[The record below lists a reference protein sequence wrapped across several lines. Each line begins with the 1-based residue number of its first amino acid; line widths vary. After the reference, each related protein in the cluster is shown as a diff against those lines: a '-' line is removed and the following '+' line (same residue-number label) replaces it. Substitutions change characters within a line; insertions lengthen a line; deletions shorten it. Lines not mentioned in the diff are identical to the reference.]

1 MFRHPGAGTTPSA
14 LGAPIPPSRKV
25 PQVAEAPGR
34 DALVIRF
41 VPIEPKHLLRHAK
54 KTYKKYGVNHVSVFA
69 DSRRQGETVDDLIS
83 RLLNAAELS
92 GISASR
98 NETFWY
104 CSAASDLMDDGFC
117 FVKDGYDGELDE
129 HYSINL
135 GNSPTIQDT
144 ERLAAHF
151 VSRSWDK

>member
-1 MFRHPGAGTTPSA
+1 M
-14 LGAPIPPSRKV
+14 
-25 PQVAEAPGR
+25 AEALDR

-41 VPIEPKHLLRHAK
+41 VPVEPKHLLRHITK
-54 KTYKKYGVNHVSVFA
+54 VYRRYGVNHASVFA
-69 DSRRQGETVDDLIS
+69 DSQRQGETRDDLIA

-92 GISASR
+92 GISASL

-104 CSAASDLMDDGFC
+104 CSAASDLLDDGFC

-129 HYSINL
+129 HYSIDL

-144 ERLAAHF
+144 EKLAAHF
-151 VSRSWDK
+151 VPRSWDK

>member
-1 MFRHPGAGTTPSA
+1 ETMD
-14 LGAPIPPSRKV
+14 LL
-25 PQVAEAPGR
+25 VA
-34 DALVIRF
+34 
-41 VPIEPKHLLRHAK
+41 
-54 KTYKKYGVNHVSVFA
+54 
-69 DSRRQGETVDDLIS
+69 
-83 RLLNAAELS
+83 RLLSAAELS

-98 NETFWY
+98 NPTFWY
-104 CSAASDLMDDGFC
+104 CSAASNLLDDGFC

-151 VSRSWDK
+151 GPRSWDK

>member
-1 MFRHPGAGTTPSA
+1 VTG
-14 LGAPIPPSRKV
+14 
-25 PQVAEAPGR
+25 APGR
-34 DALVIRF
+34 DALVVRF
-41 VPIEPKHLLRHAK
+41 VPIEPKHLLRSAK
-54 KTYKKYGVNHVSVFA
+54 RVYKKYGVNHLSVFA
-69 DSRRQGETVDDLIS
+69 GSRRQGETVDDLIA

-92 GISASR
+92 GISASL
-98 NETFWY
+98 NHTFWF

-117 FVKDGYDGELDE
+117 FVKDEYDGELDE

-151 VSRSWDK
+151 VPRSWEK